1 MMYSKS
7 LIVFLLIFKCFD
19 CDIGLS
25 TRKSTPKLFRSVS
38 QLSNEENV
46 VVSPLSINMLM
57 FMIYS
62 GAEDDSPSK
71 NQLAKAFNY
80 QGEES
85 VVKVANAIFPS
96 EDLTLEWQFEK
107 LVKSY
112 FLADIEQVNFTK
124 RADATKRI
132 NNWVSKKT
140 NNLVNTLISPSSVNE
155 FTKLVLTNI
164 IYFKSQWKYPFDKS
178 LTTKDT
184 FNKLSYADFMNVKN
198 EIETA
203 VIPELSSTLVILP
216 YIDEKYQMLIF
227 HPNKNSTIET
237 LERKLFRNDQLESF
251 RSKARKEPIE
261 LSFPKFDVEFQS
273 SLVRVCNNL
282 DVNAIFADNARLS
295 KISSDFKD
303 LAVSDIIHK
312 TKIIVDEEGSEAA
325 AASGVILETR
335 VGTFKYK
342 EVNINS
348 PFLFIIYD
356 VENRISLF
364 VGKITNPGS
373 QTEDSFSVRLNDEED
388 AESADEPDQDGCVG
402 GSYEKC
408 VSSACNSGT
417 LSSPR
422 ALASCIAFCDSHCSR
437 K

>member
-1 MMYSKS
+1 
-7 LIVFLLIFKCFD
+7 
-19 CDIGLS
+19 
-25 TRKSTPKLFRSVS
+25 
-38 QLSNEENV
+38 
-46 VVSPLSINMLM
+46 
-57 FMIYS
+57 
-62 GAEDDSPSK
+62 
-71 NQLAKAFNY
+71 
-80 QGEES
+80 
-85 VVKVANAIFPS
+85 
-96 EDLTLEWQFEK
+96 
-107 LVKSY
+107 
-112 FLADIEQVNFTK
+112 
-124 RADATKRI
+124 
-132 NNWVSKKT
+132 
-140 NNLVNTLISPSSVNE
+140 
-155 FTKLVLTNI
+155 
-164 IYFKSQWKYPFDKS
+164 
-178 LTTKDT
+178 
-184 FNKLSYADFMNVKN
+184 MNVKN

-237 LERKLFRNDQLESF
+237 LQRRLFRNGPTVLENF
-251 RSKARKEPIE
+251 RSKARKEPID

-348 PFLFIIYD
+348 PFIFIIYD
-356 VENRISLF
+356 TENRISLF

-373 QTEDSFSVRLNDEED
+373 KIDDSFSVRLNDEED
-388 AESADEPDQDGCVG
+388 VESADGSDQDGCVG

-408 VSSACNSGT
+408 VSSACNSGA